1 MSGSASVAKMAPSTQ
16 ILRFRRSERLLHW
29 SIAVPFMIC
38 YATAAA
44 LFLFFNL
51 RSPQTSR
58 LVLSWVHRVAGAG
71 LIAFPL
77 LTVLRNRR
85 EYRVHFDNIKQ
96 AWIWAWGDI
105 KWLLLMGAAAVNS
118 KIKLPEQGKFNA
130 AEKLNFMMVMGTYP
144 IFIVTG
150 LLLWVPGIHFV
161 SWTVHVGLAVIAT
174 PLMLGHIY
182 MALVNP
188 STRVGLSGMVSGYV
202 DRDWASEHYHR
213 WYRENFEKP
222 AVSSD
227 TGRERAFLGRPVLLR
242 CPSCNA
248 EHAESHWPELLQ
260 MLLELRPFHCPKC
273 KTESKGVPLHV
284 EPDQAEDILSR
295 LQQAGIAHYFETAQA
310 TSQPAPIFVE
320 DPTEQ
325 PEKDG

>member
-1 MSGSASVAKMAPSTQ
+1 MV
-16 ILRFRRSERLLHW
+16 
-29 SIAVPFMIC
+29 C

-51 RSPQTSR
+51 RSPEVSR
-58 LVLSWVHRVAGAG
+58 AVLSWVHRVAGAG

-77 LTVLRNRR
+77 LTFLRNRG
-85 EYRVHFDNIKQ
+85 EYRVHLDNIRQ
-96 AWIWAWGDI
+96 AWIWAWDDI
-105 KWLLLMGAAAVNS
+105 KWLLLMGAAAINS

-161 SWTVHVGLAVIAT
+161 SWTVHVGMAVIAT

-202 DRDWASEHYHR
+202 DREWAAEHYHR
-213 WYRENFEKP
+213 WYLENFEKP
-222 AVSSD
+222 AVSSHD
-227 TGRERAFLGRPVLLR
+227 GGRARAFLGRPVLLR
-242 CPSCNA
+242 CPACNA
-248 EHAESHWPELLQ
+248 EHAESHWPELMQ
-260 MLLELRPFHCPKC
+260 MLLELKPFQCPTC
-273 KTESKGVPLHV
+273 GTESKGVPLRV
-284 EPDQAEDILSR
+284 EPDQVEDIMGR
-295 LQQAGIAHYFETAQA
+295 LQQAGIAHYFETAHA
-310 TSQPAPIFVE
+310 TSQTAALVAE
-320 DPTEQ
+320 DETEP
-325 PEKDG
+325 PEGER